1 MKLLIDDANIEN
13 IKYLYE
19 YFPVSGVT
27 TNPSILFKNKKDPV
41 ETLTQIRE
49 FIGDDELHIQVLSDN
64 ASDIVKEARFLKE
77 KFGANTFIKIPTNK
91 EGLKA
96 MRLLNNDKTRI
107 TATAIYS
114 PTQAFLAS
122 LAGADY
128 VAPYVNR
135 IDNLGYDGIETT
147 MRIQKILDETNP
159 DTKVLAASFKNT
171 TQVLKLAEY
180 GIDSATC
187 SYEVF
192 EKFVDDSNINKA
204 VADFTNDFNKI
215 DKNKNSWID
224 YLG

>member
-27 TNPSILFKNKKDPV
+27 TNPSILFKNKKDPI
-41 ETLTQIRE
+41 ETLIEIRE
-49 FIGDDELHIQVLSDN
+49 FIGDDQLHIQVLSDN
-64 ASDIVKEARFLKE
+64 ASDIVKEAKLLKE
-77 KFGANTFIKIPTNK
+77 KFGTNTFIKIPTNK

-96 MRLLNNDKTRI
+96 MRLLKNEKTKI

-147 MRIQKILDETNP
+147 MRIQNILDETNP

-171 TQVLKLAEY
+171 SQVLKLAEY
-180 GIDSATC
+180 GISIATC

-192 EKFVDDSNINKA
+192 GKFIEDNNVNKA
-204 VADFTNDFNKI
+204 VEDFVNDFKAI
-215 DKNKNSWID
+215 DKDSRTWTD

>member
-41 ETLTQIRE
+41 ETLTQIRK

-64 ASDIVKEARFLKE
+64 ASDIVKEARLLKE

-135 IDNLGYDGIETT
+135 IDNLGYDGVETT
-147 MRIQKILDETNP
+147 IKIQNILEKNQT

-171 TQVLKLAEY
+171 NQVLKLAEY
-180 GIDSATC
+180 GISIATC

-192 EKFVDDSNINKA
+192 GKFIEDNNVNKA
-204 VADFTNDFNKI
+204 VEDFVNDFKAI
-215 DKNKNSWID
+215 DKDRRTWTD

>member
-27 TNPSILFKNKKDPV
+27 TNPSILFKNKKDPI
-41 ETLTQIRE
+41 ETLLEIRE
-49 FIGDDELHIQVLSDN
+49 FIGDDQLHIQVLSDN
-64 ASDIVKEARFLKE
+64 ASDIVKEAKLLKE

-96 MRLLNNDKTRI
+96 MRLLKNEKTKI

-147 MRIQKILDETNP
+147 MRIQNILDETNP

>member
-27 TNPSILFKNKKDPV
+27 TNPSILFKNKKDPI
-41 ETLTQIRE
+41 ETLIEIRE
-49 FIGDDELHIQVLSDN
+49 FIGDDQLHIQVLSDN
-64 ASDIVKEARFLKE
+64 ASDIVKEAKLLKE
-77 KFGANTFIKIPTNK
+77 KFGENTFIKIPTNK

-96 MRLLNNDKTRI
+96 MKLLENDKTKI

-135 IDNLGYDGIETT
+135 IDNLGYDGVETT
-147 MRIQKILDETNP
+147 MRIQNILNETNP

-171 TQVLKLAEY
+171 SQVLKLAEY

-192 EKFVDDSNINKA
+192 EKFLNDNNVNKA
-204 VADFTNDFNKI
+204 VDAFINDFNKMNK
-215 DKNKNSWID
+215 DKNSWID
-224 YLG
+224 YLN

>member
-27 TNPSILFKNKKDPV
+27 TNPSILFKNKKDPI
-41 ETLTQIRE
+41 ETLIEIRE
-49 FIGDDELHIQVLSDN
+49 FIGDDQLHIQVLSDN
-64 ASDIVKEARFLKE
+64 ADDIVKEARLLKE

-96 MRLLNNDKTRI
+96 MRLLENEKIKI

-122 LAGADY
+122 LAGAVY

-135 IDNLGYDGIETT
+135 IDNLGYDGVETT
-147 MRIQKILDETNP
+147 IKIQNILEKNQT

-171 TQVLKLAEY
+171 NQVLKLAEY
-180 GIDSATC
+180 GISIATC

-192 EKFVDDSNINKA
+192 GKFIEDNNVNKA
-204 VADFTNDFNKI
+204 VEDFVNDFKAI
-215 DKNKNSWID
+215 DKDRRTWTD

>member
-27 TNPSILFKNKKDPV
+27 TNPSILFKNKKDPL
-41 ETLTQIRE
+41 ETLIGIRE
-49 FIGDDELHIQVLSDN
+49 FIGDGQLHIQVLSDN
-64 ASDIVKEARFLKE
+64 ADDIVKEARLLKE

-96 MRLLNNDKTRI
+96 MRLLENEKIKI

-147 MRIQKILDETNP
+147 MRIQNILDETNP

-171 TQVLKLAEY
+171 SQVLKLAEY

-192 EKFVDDSNINKA
+192 EKFIDDSNINKA
-204 VADFTNDFNKI
+204 VADFTNDFNKMN
-215 DKNKNSWID
+215 KNKNSWID
-224 YLG
+224 YLN

>member
-1 MKLLIDDANIEN
+1 MKLLIDDANIDN

-27 TNPSILFKNKKDPV
+27 TNPSILFKNKKDPL
-41 ETLTQIRE
+41 ETLVEIRE
-49 FIGDDELHIQVLSDN
+49 FIGDDQLHIQVLSDN
-64 ASDIVKEARFLKE
+64 ADDIVKEARLLKE
-77 KFGANTFIKIPTNK
+77 KFGTNTFIKIPTNK

-96 MRLLNNDKTRI
+96 MRLLENEKIKI

-122 LAGADY
+122 LAGAVY

-135 IDNLGYDGIETT
+135 IDNLGYDGVETT
-147 MRIQKILDETNP
+147 IKIQNILEKNQT

-171 TQVLKLAEY
+171 NQVLKLAEY
-180 GIDSATC
+180 GINTATC

-192 EKFVDDSNINKA
+192 EKFIDDNNVNKA
-204 VADFTNDFNKI
+204 VNAFANDFKKI
-215 DKNKNSWID
+215 EENKNSWFD
-224 YLG
+224 YLN

>member
-64 ASDIVKEARFLKE
+64 ASDIVKEVRFLKE

-224 YLG
+224 YLN

>member
-1 MKLLIDDANIEN
+1 MKLLIDDANIDN

-27 TNPSILFKNKKDPV
+27 TNPSILFKNKKDPL
-41 ETLTQIRE
+41 ETLVEIRE
-49 FIGDDELHIQVLSDN
+49 FIGDDQLHIQVLSDN
-64 ASDIVKEARFLKE
+64 ADDIVKEARLLKE
-77 KFGANTFIKIPTNK
+77 KFGTNTFIKIPTNK

-96 MRLLNNDKTRI
+96 MRLLENEKIKI

-122 LAGADY
+122 LAGAVY

-135 IDNLGYDGIETT
+135 IDNLGYDGVETT
-147 MRIQKILDETNP
+147 IKIQNILEKNQT

-171 TQVLKLAEY
+171 NQVLKLAEY
-180 GIDSATC
+180 GISIATC

-192 EKFVDDSNINKA
+192 GKFIEDNNVNKA
-204 VADFTNDFNKI
+204 VEDFVNDFKAI
-215 DKNKNSWID
+215 DKDRRTWTD